1 MSVPCYF
8 SHFTSLDPSN
18 VDPTVAIAALETQH
32 GLLLN
37 LIRHCLPSLAN
48 SLFVQGIISR
58 DVYERAFDTSLT
70 RSERGVALLDSVK
83 SGIEESPSDFIKVVH
98 IIEKEPFLESLSKDV
113 VKSYCK

>member
-1 MSVPCYF
+1 MLPCYF

-37 LIRHCLPSLAN
+37 LIRHCLPSLAR
-48 SLFVQGIISR
+48 SLCDERIIPE
-58 DVYERAFDTSLT
+58 DVYERACNQTST
-70 RSERGVALLDSVK
+70 SSERGVALLDSVK
-83 SGIEESPSDFIKVVH
+83 SRIEESPPDFIKVVQ
-98 IIEKEPFLESLSKDV
+98 ILEIEPFLESLSKDV